1 MARAHTPTSLRQCM
15 LCMKDEIDRLGATLA
30 RAALDTLVVRNAVD
44 DAQPG
49 AEAAEAAADPA
60 RVEAAVAEGR
70 GERRRGVD
78 RGGERER
85 GEEGG
90 ELHDGLGEGG
100 LSGVG
105 GSVR

>member
-15 LCMKDEIDRLGATLA
+15 LCMKDGMDRLGAALA
-30 RAALDTLVVRNAVD
+30 RAALDALVVRNAVD

-70 GERRRGVD
+70 GERRSGVD
-78 RGGERER
+78 RGDERER
-85 GEEGG
+85 SEESG
-90 ELHDGLGEGG
+90 ELHDVRG
-100 LSGVG
+100 GVG
-105 GSVR
+105 